1 MDINKIAQAVQILEF
16 LDIYQKMAIGAHYVL
31 GTSLLSRFKREGK
44 RSRRCLSFQLR
55 HFILESTIESSNTPR
70 TSQKNN
76 TPAASK
82 KGVLKQP
89 ATSKQQPCVQA
100 EMILPTVFCQ

>member
-1 MDINKIAQAVQILEF
+1 
-16 LDIYQKMAIGAHYVL
+16 MAIGAHYVL
-31 GTSLLSRFKREGK
+31 GTSLLSRFKIREGK
-44 RSRRCLSFQLR
+44 RSRWCLSFQLL
-55 HFILESTIESSNTPR
+55 HFILESNIESSNTPR

-76 TPAASK
+76 TPVASK

-100 EMILPTVFCQ
+100 DNDSPLRVLSMIHPSDPEPIAT